1 VETPKAFHADR
12 NGSFSAEEK
21 NILVVKA
28 NHMEK

>member
-1 VETPKAFHADR
+1 MLTETAV
-12 NGSFSAEEK
+12 FSAEEK